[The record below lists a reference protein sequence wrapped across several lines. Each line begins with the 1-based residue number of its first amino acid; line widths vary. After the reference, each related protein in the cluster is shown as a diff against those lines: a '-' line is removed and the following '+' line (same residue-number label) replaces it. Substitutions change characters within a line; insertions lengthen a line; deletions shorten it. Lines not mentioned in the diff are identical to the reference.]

1 MRKGVNI
8 LKVLDNF
15 SIRAKL
21 LGMAFI
27 AVVIILGLGGMSI
40 YSIRQASSALSEVY
54 ESNVQ
59 PLMLLEEL
67 DAVLKEVRFRLVAVP
82 LEQISVQGS
91 RDQVAEAK
99 VQVPQLWENFKKSL
113 KGVNLSQDDKEAIES
128 IDKEIVGLDSLFSK
142 IDRLYATEDNEQI
155 LQPLQEE
162 WPMVN
167 RHVLKPLARL
177 ITSQDAEVKRIYD
190 ETVAIGKKQMAA
202 TITVMSI
209 SMAVMLLLA
218 FALIRGIIRSLS
230 TAQNVAATIASGDLT
245 SSIETTQTD
254 EVGKL
259 LLSMK
264 DMNSSLARIVGDVR
278 EATDSIATA
287 AKEISDGNAD
297 LSSRTEEQASS
308 LEETASSMEQMSAT
322 VKQNAENARLANQ
335 LAESAS
341 DIAVKGG
348 QVVDK
353 VVETM
358 AGISESSKRVGD
370 IISVI
375 EGIAFQTNILALNAA
390 VEAARA
396 GEHGRGFAV
405 VAGEVRNLSQRSA
418 TSAKDIKAL
427 IDDSAGK
434 VNAGSK
440 LVDQAGVT
448 MNEIVTA
455 IKRVTD
461 IMSEISAAS
470 SEQSAGIDQVNQAIT
485 QMDDVTQQNAAQ
497 VEQAAAA
504 AESLE
509 EQAQLLQKAVSIFKL
524 DNNHHD
530 ELIMTPALASPML
543 ESQSSVNPAQD
554 TMKSTAPKLGSRRKQ
569 IAVKDDKDGDW
580 KEF

>member
-8 LKVLDNF
+8 LKFLDSL
-15 SIRAKL
+15 SIKAKL
-21 LGMAFI
+21 LGMTTM
-27 AVVIILGLGGMSI
+27 AVVIILGLGSMSI
-40 YSIRQASSALSEVY
+40 YTIRQASSSLAEVY
-54 ESNVQ
+54 EANVQ

-67 DAVLKEVRFRLVAVP
+67 DSVLKEVRFRLVAVP
-82 LEQISVQGS
+82 LEQISIQGS
-91 RDQVAEAK
+91 RDQVSEAK
-99 VQVPQLWENFKKSL
+99 VQVPQLWANFKKTM
-113 KGVNLSQDDKEAIES
+113 KGVHLTDDDKEAIES

-177 ITSQDAEVKRIYD
+177 IVSQDAEVKRIYD
-190 ETVAIGKKQMAA
+190 ETVAVGKKQMAF
-202 TITVMSI
+202 TITVMAI
-209 SMAVMLLLA
+209 SMAVLLIIA
-218 FALIRGIIRSLS
+218 FALIRGIILSLN
-230 TAQNVAATIASGDLT
+230 TAQKVATTIASGDL
-245 SSIETTQTD
+245 SSTIDISQTD

-259 LLSMK
+259 LLSMS
-264 DMNSSLARIVGDVR
+264 DMNSSLAKIVGDVR

-297 LSSRTEEQASS
+297 LSSRTEQQASS

-322 VKQNAENARLANQ
+322 VKQNAENAKLANQ

-427 IDDSAGK
+427 IDDSTGK
-434 VNAGSK
+434 VNAGTK

-448 MNEIVTA
+448 MNEIVNA

-470 SEQSAGIDQVNQAIT
+470 SQQSAGIDQVNQAIT

-497 VEQAAAA
+497 VEEAAAA

-509 EQAQLLQKAVSIFKL
+509 EQAQLLQKAVSLFKL
-524 DNNHHD
+524 EHQD
-530 ELIMTPALASPML
+530 ELTVTPALSSPML
-543 ESQSSVNPAQD
+543 EVKSTVTPAQEP
-554 TMKSTAPKLGSRRKQ
+554 MNTATPKLGSRRKQ
-569 IAVKDDKDGDW
+569 IAAKDDKDGDW